1 MAILKNIKICFL
13 ALCILVNTWM
23 VPLIYL
29 DFEIRKEYIANV
41 LCINQAKTMTVCGGK
56 CYLND
61 RLRNVADQQGNEA
74 ETSTRSFSF
83 SFFSQEIIAFQLVP
97 PKIFQE
103 KGSRPL
109 TPQCYTR
116 HFYQGVF
123 RPPRLS

>member
-29 DFEIRKEYIANV
+29 DFEIRKEYIVNV
-41 LCINQAKTMTVCGGK
+41 LCINQAKPITVCGGK

-61 RLRNVADQQGNEA
+61 RLSNVAEQQGNEA
-74 ETSTRSFSF
+74 ETNTRSISF
-83 SFFSQEIIAFQLVP
+83 SFFSQEIIAFQLVS
-97 PKIFQE
+97 PKIFR
-103 KGSRPL
+103 KKDLRPL
-109 TPQCYTR
+109 MPQCYTSD
-116 HFYQGVF
+116 FNKGVF